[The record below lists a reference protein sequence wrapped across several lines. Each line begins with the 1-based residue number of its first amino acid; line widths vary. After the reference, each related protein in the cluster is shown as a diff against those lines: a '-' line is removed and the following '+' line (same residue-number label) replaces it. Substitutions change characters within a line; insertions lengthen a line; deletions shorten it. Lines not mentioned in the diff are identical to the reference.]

1 MLGGEVRV
9 ETSEL
14 DELLDDERFVTD
26 PYPAYRL
33 IARHRPLWRSSGG
46 SIVVTSYRLAD
57 QILRD
62 HTTWGQR
69 VPNVPAFQSLDPPD
83 HTRLRRLVMK
93 AFTPRAIAALERRIE
108 EIVTEQLDATGA
120 AERFDVTAALSYPL
134 PTRVITAM
142 LGVPDSDS
150 GVWTEWTTALHR
162 HSHAAPFTAAQ
173 KEAKKSTAAASAEGV
188 QRELAYMRG
197 LVGRRSA
204 DPGPDIISSL
214 IAARADGDKLS
225 EEELILT
232 LLPLL
237 NGGIHTSSYLIA
249 RAVLVLIER
258 PDLQR
263 RIRADRTLL
272 PRFINEV
279 LRFDPPVHLAFRR
292 TRADVEIGGERI
304 AAGTEVLIPIGLIHR
319 DREVFDR
326 PDEVLIDRTAS
337 EHIAFGLGIH
347 YCLGAPLARAEA
359 QVSVSMLLDRYG
371 YLGIDEA
378 VPPRWHPAMFSLR
391 EMTQLGVVARPRW

>member
-1 MLGGEVRV
+1 MPGGDVKPEPGG
-9 ETSEL
+9 L
-14 DELLDDERFVTD
+14 DMLLDDERFVTD

-62 HTTWGQR
+62 HATWGQR

-83 HTRLRRLVMK
+83 HTRLRRLVME
-93 AFTPRAIAALERRIE
+93 AFTPRAVAALERRIE
-108 EIVTEQLDATGA
+108 EIVIEQLDAIGP
-120 AERFDVTAALSYPL
+120 AERFDAAAVLSYPL

-150 GVWTEWTTALHR
+150 GVWAEWTTALHR

-173 KEAKKSTAAASAEGV
+173 MEAKKSTAAASTEGV
-188 QRELAYMRG
+188 RRELAYMRS
-197 LVGRRSA
+197 LVGRRRA

-214 IAARADGDKLS
+214 IAARSDGDKLS
-225 EEELILT
+225 EEELVLT
-232 LLPLL
+232 LIPLL

-249 RAVLVLIER
+249 RAVLALLER
-258 PDLQR
+258 PDLQGR
-263 RIRADRTLL
+263 LRADRALL
-272 PRFINEV
+272 PPFVNEV

-292 TRADVEIGGERI
+292 ARADVEIGGERI
-304 AAGTEVLIPIGLIHR
+304 GAGTEVLIPIGLLHR
-319 DREVFDR
+319 DPEVFDR
-326 PDEVLIDRTAS
+326 PDELLIDRTAS
-337 EHIAFGLGIH
+337 ENMAFGLGIH

-359 QVSVSMLLDRYG
+359 RVSVSALLDRYDN
-371 YLGIDEA
+371 LRIDETIPA
-378 VPPRWHPAMFSLR
+378 RWNPAMFSLR

>member
-1 MLGGEVRV
+1 MPGGDVKPEPGG
-9 ETSEL
+9 L
-14 DELLDDERFVTD
+14 DMLLDDERFVTD

-62 HTTWGQR
+62 HATWGQR

-83 HTRLRRLVMK
+83 HTRLRRLVME
-93 AFTPRAIAALERRIE
+93 AFTPRAVAALERRIE
-108 EIVTEQLDATGA
+108 EIVIEQLDAIGP
-120 AERFDVTAALSYPL
+120 AERFDAAAVLSYPL

-150 GVWTEWTTALHR
+150 GVWAEWTTALHR

-173 KEAKKSTAAASAEGV
+173 MEAKKSTAAASTEGV
-188 QRELAYMRG
+188 RRELAYMRS
-197 LVGRRSA
+197 LVGRRRA

-214 IAARADGDKLS
+214 IAARSDGDKLS
-225 EEELILT
+225 EEELVLT
-232 LLPLL
+232 LIPLQGRL
-237 NGGIHTSSYLIA
+237 
-249 RAVLVLIER
+249 
-258 PDLQR
+258 
-263 RIRADRTLL
+263 RADRALL
-272 PRFINEV
+272 PPFVNEV

-292 TRADVEIGGERI
+292 ARADVEIGGERI
-304 AAGTEVLIPIGLIHR
+304 GAGTEVLIPIGLLHR
-319 DREVFDR
+319 DPEVFDR
-326 PDEVLIDRTAS
+326 PDELLIDRTAS
-337 EHIAFGLGIH
+337 ENMAFGLGIH

-359 QVSVSMLLDRYG
+359 RVSVSALLDRYDN
-371 YLGIDEA
+371 LRIDETIPA
-378 VPPRWHPAMFSLR
+378 RWNPAMFSLR